1 MPGKLSRRMP
11 RGSARTRQNLKIFWG
26 LCLTRRKIETGAARL
41 HHCASTGVV
50 LGVEAPQLIKSSL
63 EEVCSEYWKCGW
75 RVWRVA
81 GVFRVIRV
89 FELWELEWTAIAGAW
104 RDAAS
109 KATEREGRCD
119 SRVAAALRQRSSN
132 D

>member
-63 EEVCSEYWKCGW
+63 EEVCSEHMQSVVGVVSVVRAFSKC
-75 RVWRVA
+75 
-81 GVFRVIRV
+81 
-89 FELWELEWTAIAGAW
+89 
-104 RDAAS
+104 S
-109 KATEREGRCD
+109 KFFN
-119 SRVAAALRQRSSN
+119 L
-132 D
+132 

>member
-1 MPGKLSRRMP
+1 M
-11 RGSARTRQNLKIFWG
+11 
-26 LCLTRRKIETGAARL
+26 
-41 HHCASTGVV
+41 
-50 LGVEAPQLIKSSL
+50 
-63 EEVCSEYWKCGW
+63 CSEYWKCGW

-119 SRVAAALRQRSSN
+119 SRVAAALRQRSSSAHGN
-132 D
+132 FDCFLFLISFSLCLRAINFNLAFN